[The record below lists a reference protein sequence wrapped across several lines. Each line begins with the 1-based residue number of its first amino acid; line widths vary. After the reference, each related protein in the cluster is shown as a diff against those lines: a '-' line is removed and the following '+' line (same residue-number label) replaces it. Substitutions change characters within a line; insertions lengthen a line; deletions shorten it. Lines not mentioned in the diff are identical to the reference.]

1 MHILKSI
8 YDSDKT
14 LEDVEKEQ
22 IKLNSDLDCK
32 NEGPP
37 YYKSF
42 EQLNTIEKV
51 NDLYK
56 SRTKVIQM
64 FNVTLKVCLNILMS

>member
-1 MHILKSI
+1 MHILNSI
-8 YDSDKT
+8 YDSGKF

-22 IKLNSDLDCK
+22 IKLNSDLGCI

-64 FNVTLKVCLNILMS
+64 FNVMLKLCLNILMN